1 MEMSNNV
8 DLLTPAWVWLC
19 DTGPRC
25 WLAVLSVLASKFWYP
40 TLIALVLV
48 CSSHILC
55 NLVF

>member
-25 WLAVLSVLASKFWYP
+25 WLAVLSVGWLFCLFLP
-40 TLIALVLV
+40 LGFGIQP
-48 CSSHILC
+48 
-55 NLVF
+55 